1 MGYQGVVKDVTV
13 SKERT
18 ILSYDILL
26 ANNHITSHHRR
37 FFRMDILPESPE
49 IPLNLSF
56 QTDDKD
62 ILKAGLDQPIPQ
74 GFSSFLLKPYIKADT
89 HFCEVEWWRT
99 LTVECVT
106 VYSI

>member
-62 ILKAGLDQPIPQ
+62 ILNPTWEGVQIPWI
-74 GFSSFLLKPYIKADT
+74 G
-89 HFCEVEWWRT
+89 WGGG
-99 LTVECVT
+99 
-106 VYSI
+106 